1 MKSYLEG
8 RGDRVYVIVAMVTL
22 NLKWQAVLTWFKN
35 IYSVIAVKIS
45 ASNLLT
51 SSESL
56 LVSLAFRR
64 MTWSQKLLG
73 EMPEVITIKH

>member
-35 IYSVIAVKIS
+35 IYSNEKQ
-45 ASNLLT
+45 
-51 SSESL
+51 SE
-56 LVSLAFRR
+56 
-64 MTWSQKLLG
+64 KC
-73 EMPEVITIKH
+73 